1 MRVFIKF
8 LISFIFFILFWW
20 AVQYL
25 TKTPSYIL
33 PSPYI
38 VFLSI
43 LNNIELLTYHS
54 LITFYE
60 IIIGFLLGTIL
71 GLYTGILFI
80 ISKSTRKWLLPF
92 IILTQAIPIFA
103 IAPIL
108 TLWVGYGI
116 WSKIIMTILIIY
128 FPITIAFYDGLKRID
143 PMIVNLAKM
152 MGASTFMMLFKIRIP
167 FALPQLSSGL
177 KLAAAFAPM
186 GAVIG
191 EWVGSSK
198 GLGYIMLY
206 ASGRVQIDL
215 MFASIIILAIFTII
229 LYNLV
234 TFITNKLTKWDPKS
248 NIN

>member
-20 AVQYL
+20 AIQYL
-25 TKTPSYIL
+25 SKTPSYIL

-80 ISKSTRKWLLPF
+80 ISKSTRKWLLPL

>member
-8 LISFIFFILFWW
+8 LISFIFFIIFWW
-20 AVQYL
+20 TIQYL
-25 TKTPSYIL
+25 SKTPSYIL

-215 MFASIIILAIFTII
+215 MFASIIILAFFTII
-229 LYNLV
+229 LYNVV

-248 NIN
+248 NLN

>member
-152 MGASTFMMLFKIRIP
+152 MGASTLMMLFKIRIP

>member
-20 AVQYL
+20 AIQYL
-25 TKTPSYIL
+25 SKTPSYIL

>member
-80 ISKSTRKWLLPF
+80 ISKSTRKWLLPL

>member
-8 LISFIFFILFWW
+8 LISFIFFIIFWW
-20 AVQYL
+20 TIQYL
-25 TKTPSYIL
+25 SKTPSYIL

-80 ISKSTRKWLLPF
+80 ISKSTRKWLLPL

>member
-1 MRVFIKF
+1 MRIFIKF

-20 AVQYL
+20 AIQYL

-215 MFASIIILAIFTII
+215 MFASIIILAFFTII
-229 LYNLV
+229 LYNVV

-248 NIN
+248 NLN

>member
-8 LISFIFFILFWW
+8 LISFIFFIIFWW
-20 AVQYL
+20 TIQYL
-25 TKTPSYIL
+25 SKTPSYIL

-43 LNNIELLTYHS
+43 FNNIELLTYHS

-80 ISKSTRKWLLPF
+80 ISKSTRKWLLPL